1 MRGPTR
7 QRDVAGGRLFA
18 AVALPEPVERA
29 AGEWLASL
37 EAGLGR
43 GVRWVRPEG
52 LHLTLHFFGAVP
64 AEARPRIEAALAASV
79 VGHEPFELE
88 LAGLGAFPSPARARV
103 VWVGAAGPGV
113 ERLVRLQR
121 AVAEAVAA
129 AGFPSEGRALPGSP
143 GAPGEPE
150 APRGGKAGERGPW
163 EQGRRSD
170 RRTGPPR
177 MKEQRPFHPHLTL
190 GRVEGAPPPGLAAA
204 IAAGAG
210 RPLGRWVVDAVTL
223 LRSELAPGGSR
234 YTPLAAWRLEHA
246 LGTPPA

>member
-1 MRGPTR
+1 
-7 QRDVAGGRLFA
+7 VRLFA

-37 EAGLGR
+37 EAGFGR

-64 AEARPRIEAALAASV
+64 AEARPQIEAALAAGV
-79 VGHEPFELE
+79 AAGGGPFELALE
-88 LAGLGAFPSPARARV
+88 GLGAFPSPARARV

-129 AGFPSEGRALPGSP
+129 AGFPL
-143 GAPGEPE
+143 
-150 APRGGKAGERGPW
+150 
-163 EQGRRSD
+163 
-170 RRTGPPR
+170 
-177 MKEQRPFHPHLTL
+177 EQRPFHAHLTL

-223 LRSELAPGGSR
+223 LRSERAPGGSR

>member
-1 MRGPTR
+1 
-7 QRDVAGGRLFA
+7 VRLFA

-37 EAGLGR
+37 EAGFGR

-64 AEARPRIEAALAASV
+64 AEARPRIEAALAAGV
-79 VGHEPFELE
+79 AAGGGPFELALE
-88 LAGLGAFPSPARARV
+88 GLGAFPSPARARV

-129 AGFPSEGRALPGSP
+129 AGFPSEGRALPGLS
-143 GAPGEPE
+143 
-150 APRGGKAGERGPW
+150 AGERGPW

-170 RRTGPPR
+170 RRTGALSYRAGTRR
-177 MKEQRPFHPHLTL
+177 MKEQRPFHAHLTL

-223 LRSELAPGGSR
+223 LRSERAPGGSR

-246 LGTPPA
+246 LG